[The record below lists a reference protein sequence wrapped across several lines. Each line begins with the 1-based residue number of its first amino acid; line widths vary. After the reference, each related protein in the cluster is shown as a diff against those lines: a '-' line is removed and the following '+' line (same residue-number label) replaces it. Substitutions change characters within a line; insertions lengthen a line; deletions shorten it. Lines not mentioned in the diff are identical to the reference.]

1 VVPVAEEVAR
11 AATIAA
17 VDAELERDVLDS
29 ELLLWVD
36 SQLEM
41 EGPTAR
47 EALFLGARDD
57 LRRVPHLEL
66 FARIDSV
73 EASTREFST
82 RMLNNYDP
90 SFDYDSWIKETRTRV
105 ASRLIREVDEQLAL
119 ADALGAHLVT
129 RAPFR
134 ARLLRKKQRLTASV
148 PSVTALVEVPALE
161 SVDAATLA
169 RIAANEEAVD
179 ALRRALRRALRDV
192 EEADVAGGVRNV
204 QRLVD
209 DLTEEAVHE
218 LRTSMRRSAIWTAAA
233 PGVITLSSLVLGAS
247 PLMTTAI
254 SVASAV
260 APYIAARADHRARPA
275 WIFHTGARSARS
287 ATRKGRE

>member
-1 VVPVAEEVAR
+1 VPVAEEVAR

-90 SFDYDSWIKETRTRV
+90 SFDYDSWIKERV
-105 ASRLIREVDEQLAL
+105 Q
-119 ADALGAHLVT
+119 
-129 RAPFR
+129 
-134 ARLLRKKQRLTASV
+134 
-148 PSVTALVEVPALE
+148 E
-161 SVDAATLA
+161 SP
-169 RIAANEEAVD
+169 R
-179 ALRRALRRALRDV
+179 
-192 EEADVAGGVRNV
+192 G
-204 QRLVD
+204 
-209 DLTEEAVHE
+209 
-218 LRTSMRRSAIWTAAA
+218 
-233 PGVITLSSLVLGAS
+233 
-247 PLMTTAI
+247 
-254 SVASAV
+254 
-260 APYIAARADHRARPA
+260 
-275 WIFHTGARSARS
+275 
-287 ATRKGRE
+287 